1 MKTKT
6 TTTKAKPR
14 KRATKALSQTKPAE
28 PNSTTT
34 RIFFLPQ
41 RTAGVRVT
49 EETALTLGAVWA
61 CVRVIT
67 ESLAGL
73 PWLVYRKRRDGGN
86 DLQYDHQL
94 NWLLDTQPNPE
105 TTAFTF
111 RETLIA
117 HALTWGN
124 CYAEIERD
132 AAGRPVWLWQITPDR
147 VDVIRWRGRII
158 YDVANPRGPNIP
170 LERDEMFHVPGLGFD
185 GLIGYSV
192 IRMAARAIGVGIGL
206 EESGSGYFANDST
219 PGGVLIH
226 PGKLTKEARDNIQN
240 SWQKRHGGPNN
251 RRVIA
256 VLEEDMKWQQTGL
269 PPEDSQ
275 FVEQKQ
281 LTPTEIAR
289 WFRVPPHKI
298 GDLTRCMPASTLVYT
313 TAGPKRI
320 ADVEIGDEVW
330 SVGANGIEPAP
341 VVGCYDNGVRSLLE
355 IATTNRTVRCTPN
368 HRLLVRRPTFRPLN
382 PGERGGRN
390 IDGQKVRVEWK
401 NAYVQAGE
409 LSEGDMLVTLESL
422 PESAST
428 TAPNGREL
436 SVEFMEFCGLL
447 LGDGNIHRAKGKPGH
462 VSIARSGS
470 ATYMEHY
477 REASR
482 SEFRSYVANSNY
494 SNLATVSTKPVH
506 LYETER
512 ATHFASVLAAGELT
526 DLGFSGTAFTKRVPA
541 WVYSAAK
548 PLQLALLR
556 GFLDADGTVDH
567 KGRITFYSAS
577 KALIDDVRHLCMG
590 LGIPVTNVRSDVNSK
605 PAPASKQLVPTRM
618 WRFTCSDTGANRRI
632 GSHDARYIA
641 RFEAGKPFARKDRK
655 YPRFGG
661 RNDLNGLATAKI
673 VRITNLPAEP
683 TYDIEVAG
691 NHSFLAD
698 GVASHNSTNNNI
710 EHQSIEFVEDTLRPW
725 AERFESEANIRLF
738 GRNNAGTLH
747 TIIDLDERMRGD
759 SAARA
764 AFYGPLLDRG
774 VFSINDVLVRE
785 NKNPIGPDGDKR
797 FVALNMQLLEN
808 AGEEPPPG
816 QEPPTEPASDELRT
830 RIESAGLDVLR
841 DAVRRVLKREEHE
854 ARRQLK
860 AGKPYEKWSGK
871 FLAEHRDYMR
881 EILLPPLRLLEQCYG
896 GAASAE
902 VSLAVYLDKHLE
914 GFAAFAAEPV
924 EQDPLKHADD
934 LRRCVQ
940 AAAAV
945 QGAA

>member
-124 CYAEIERD
+124 CYAEVERD
-132 AAGRPVWLWQITPDR
+132 AADRPVWLWQITPDR
-147 VDVIRWRGRII
+147 VEPVRFRGRII
-158 YDVANPRGPNIP
+158 YDIANPRGPNTV
-170 LERDEMFHVPGLGFD
+170 LERNEMFHVPGLGFD
-185 GLIGYSV
+185 GLVGYSV

-206 EESGSGYFANDST
+206 EESGSSFFANDST
-219 PGGVLIH
+219 PGGLLIH
-226 PGKLTKEARDNIQN
+226 PEKLTPEARKNIEE
-240 SWQKRHGGPNN
+240 SWQKRHAGPNN
-251 RRVIA
+251 RRRVA
-256 VLEEDMKWQQTGL
+256 VLEEGLKWEATGL

-298 GDLTRCMPASTLVYT
+298 GDLTR
-313 TAGPKRI
+313 
-320 ADVEIGDEVW
+320 
-330 SVGANGIEPAP
+330 
-341 VVGCYDNGVRSLLE
+341 
-355 IATTNRTVRCTPN
+355 
-368 HRLLVRRPTFRPLN
+368 
-382 PGERGGRN
+382 
-390 IDGQKVRVEWK
+390 
-401 NAYVQAGE
+401 
-409 LSEGDMLVTLESL
+409 
-422 PESAST
+422 
-428 TAPNGREL
+428 
-436 SVEFMEFCGLL
+436 
-447 LGDGNIHRAKGKPGH
+447 
-462 VSIARSGS
+462 
-470 ATYMEHY
+470 
-477 REASR
+477 
-482 SEFRSYVANSNY
+482 
-494 SNLATVSTKPVH
+494 
-506 LYETER
+506 
-512 ATHFASVLAAGELT
+512 
-526 DLGFSGTAFTKRVPA
+526 
-541 WVYSAAK
+541 
-548 PLQLALLR
+548 
-556 GFLDADGTVDH
+556 
-567 KGRITFYSAS
+567 
-577 KALIDDVRHLCMG
+577 
-590 LGIPVTNVRSDVNSK
+590 
-605 PAPASKQLVPTRM
+605 
-618 WRFTCSDTGANRRI
+618 
-632 GSHDARYIA
+632 
-641 RFEAGKPFARKDRK
+641 
-655 YPRFGG
+655 
-661 RNDLNGLATAKI
+661 
-673 VRITNLPAEP
+673 
-683 TYDIEVAG
+683 
-691 NHSFLAD
+691 
-698 GVASHNSTNNNI
+698 STNNNI

-747 TIIDLDERMRGD
+747 TIINLDERMRGD
-759 SAARA
+759 TAARA
-764 AFYGPLLDRG
+764 EYYKTMSMVGALSVNEMR
-774 VFSINDVLVRE
+774 VQE
-785 NKNPIGPDGDKR
+785 NLNPIGPDGDKR
-797 FVALNMQLLEN
+797 FVQLNMQLLEN

-841 DAVRRVLKREEHE
+841 DAVRRALKREEHE

-896 GAASAE
+896 GAASAD